1 MRVSFTPEEMR
12 PICYR
17 GVDRRIDAL
26 TKNRKG
32 NHGFNRDDFWEL
44 DIEGMLAEAAVAKAL
59 GVVYDPRPGTL
70 DTAWGD
76 VAPGVQVRSTKYGN
90 GHLLVHGSDFDEHVF
105 VLVTGAQG
113 SYNLAGWIQAK
124 NAKSDRYWKTVKQR
138 SAFWIPQ
145 SALRPFKVEE
155 FKALWVNGD
164 A

>member
-1 MRVSFTPEEMR
+1 MLVQFTPEEMR
-12 PICYR
+12 PICYK

-59 GVVYDPRPGTL
+59 GVPHEPLPGEL

-76 VAPGVQVRSTKYGN
+76 VAPGVQVRSTKYPT
-90 GHLLVHGSDFDEHVF
+90 GHLLVHDSDYDEHVF

-113 SYNLAGWIQAK
+113 RYKLAGWIQAK
-124 NAKSDRYWKTVKQR
+124 NCKDQRYWRVVKGR
-138 SAFWIPQ
+138 GAYWIPQ
-145 SALRPFKVEE
+145 ASLRPFKIEE
-155 FKALWVNGD
+155 FRDLWVSG
-164 A
+164 